1 MDWFMGKSSLK
12 AQNHGSFL
20 HFFFKGSRLFD
31 VPSSNWWTIS
41 VGVVVD
47 LFIDLDNGVN

>member
-1 MDWFMGKSSLK
+1 MGKSSLK
-12 AQNHGSFL
+12 AQNHGRFL
-20 HFFFKGSRLFD
+20 HFCFLRGSRFFD

-47 LFIDLDNGVN
+47 LFIDLVNGVN